1 MTKDELLQYKGTEKE
16 INQLKER
23 IEMLKEKKTSI
34 KSQIIT
40 DMPLGGEGVDT
51 TTLMVMIENAVE
63 ELIKKEENLLDI
75 MLEIEECIDELD
87 DSTERFIL
95 RARYI
100 EGKTFEQI
108 AVDIDRSWRHTI
120 RKHGEILEK
129 IK

>member
-51 TTLMVMIENAVE
+51 TALMIMIENAVE
-63 ELIKKEENLLDI
+63 ELIKKEESLLDI

-87 DSTERFIL
+87 DPTERFIL